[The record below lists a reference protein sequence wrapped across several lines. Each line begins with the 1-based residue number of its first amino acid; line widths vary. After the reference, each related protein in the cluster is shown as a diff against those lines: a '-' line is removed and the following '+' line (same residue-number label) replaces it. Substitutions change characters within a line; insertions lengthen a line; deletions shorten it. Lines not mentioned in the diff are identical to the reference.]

1 MPALLAL
8 PVLLLDLLV
17 GSGTERTGDVTMF
30 DFREDSTSDW
40 IIVNDGVMGGLSQS
54 EFTGSGEGYATFQGT
69 MSLENNGGFA
79 SVRALVPSV
88 LPSAT
93 TTVTL
98 RVRGDGRTYQVR
110 FRTDRRFDG
119 IAYMAEFSTV
129 VGEWLTIELPI
140 SEFRPTFRG
149 WTPPDAPPLVPG
161 EIRQVGL
168 MVADKKAGPFRLDV
182 QSITASD

>member
-1 MPALLAL
+1 
-8 PVLLLDLLV
+8 
-17 GSGTERTGDVTMF
+17 MF

-54 EFTGSGEGYATFQGT
+54 EFTRSGEGYATFQGT

-79 SVRALVPSV
+79 SVRALVPSE

-93 TTVTL
+93 RTVTL
-98 RVRGDGRTYQVR
+98 RVRGDGRTFQLR

-129 VGEWLTIELPI
+129 VGEWLTIEIPI

-149 WTPPDAPPLVPG
+149 WTPPDAPPLDPG

-182 QSITASD
+182 ERITASD